1 MKTTF
6 TLALTRVLMLV
17 ALIAVIIGLTVP
29 TLASPRPA
37 VPTNAAPQN
46 QRSIGGRVI
55 PTTTNPTGSG
65 TTASRTYANTSFE
78 QTDYQCGTLPNGWA
92 AIGMDKMRGWYSSHS
107 PAGETNCPGYTRT
120 GQRVIELQKSGLNVG
135 NDPYD
140 GLLFAEL
147 SAFERMYIY
156 QPLCMQSGEE
166 IDFKFHHK
174 PLTGS
179 RSDIMV
185 LRFGV
190 PSGLPAGAVAADTYD
205 RPVMYAKTTAAAN
218 RLANAA
224 VHTGFTFD
232 GVSYTTPSGT
242 TSPAS
247 FVTAING
254 WAEYS
259 GTHTLPSTG
268 WDGIYNLGFY
278 GIDSDSP
285 NGGNLLDGI
294 EIALSAMVDLGASRD
309 TSAGEQST
317 PTALKIR
324 INGRVPSGAKIALKA
339 VSGDAT
345 PDSDYSIGT
354 VSAGAFGSVTTTHT
368 AGSSVWVFDI
378 PAGDYDGG
386 VVPANNK
393 GGLTIP
399 ITYSYDLVPEGTEH
413 VKFVVSDPGADGG
426 TANWAKGDPT
436 CDGSEKND
444 GVVYSITNVNP
455 TATPTL
461 TPSNTRTP
469 TATPTPEGQFI
480 TFPAQSVR
488 SVGEDDFLPGA
499 TASSGRPV
507 TYVSD
512 TPSVCTI
519 VDGKVRIISGGD
531 CTITASSSAGG
542 GFSAAPPVSRTFK
555 VRKPQVITFPPV
567 AGKQYTSPAFE
578 IGASAES
585 GLTITY
591 ISETPTICEI
601 VGTKVRLLAEGVC
614 KVTANQSGGTNGGS
628 VWEPA
633 APVTR
638 SFNSLGLLQTI
649 TVSPDLS
656 KRIYDPEF
664 DISAVSDSTLPVAV
678 VSNTPTICTIVGTKV
693 KLLSGGRCVLRAS
706 QPGGNVDG
714 LMYAAA
720 ENKFIR
726 IDVNGATA
734 TLTRTPTRTMT
745 PTPIPNLLKKAA
757 VGSSFVLGLL
767 QNGTLVTW
775 GMNKE
780 FQTNIPPC
788 CANSITDVAVG
799 TNFALALKGG
809 RVYAWGANTRGQ
821 LKIPTAAQSN
831 VTAIAAGYAHGL
843 ALKRDGSIVCWGNN
857 LNKQC
862 NAPKGLKGV
871 KAIAGGSEHTLAITK
886 DNKVLGWGLNTV
898 SQVKIPPTAV
908 GVTAISA
915 GCDHN
920 LAIKNDGS
928 VIAWGGNKYRQSN
941 VPTNLKDAKS
951 VGAGCHYS
959 MALTQDG
966 TIFGWGR
973 NEFNQATAPV
983 GITNAFSI
991 GVGYV
996 NSIIS
1001 LRDGSVISIGAPDHG
1016 ALTTR
1021 TPSPR
1026 P

>member
-1 MKTTF
+1 MKTS
-6 TLALTRVLMLV
+6 LGIVLTRVLTLV
-17 ALIAVIIGLTVP
+17 ALIAVIIGVTVP
-29 TLASPRPA
+29 TLASPRTTAPNNA
-37 VPTNAAPQN
+37 VSQQ
-46 QRSIGGRVI
+46 QRSSGGRVI
-55 PTTTNPTGSG
+55 PTTSNPTGSG

-78 QTDYQCGTLPNGWA
+78 FNDYQCGTIPSGWA
-92 AIGMDKMRGWYSSHS
+92 TIGMDKMRGWYSSHS
-107 PAGETNCPGYTRT
+107 PAAESNCPGYGRT
-120 GQRVIELQKSGLNVG
+120 GQRVIEVQKSGLNVG

-156 QPLCMQSGEE
+156 QPLCMQSGED

-190 PSGLPAGAVAADTYD
+190 PSGLPAGAVAADTYN
-205 RPVMYAKTTAAAN
+205 RPVMYAKTTSASN
-218 RLANAA
+218 RWANAA
-224 VHTGFTFD
+224 IHTGFTFD
-232 GVSYTTPSGT
+232 GVTYTTPSGT

-247 FVTAING
+247 SVTSVNG

-268 WDGIYNLGFY
+268 WDGIFNLGFY

-294 EIALSAMVDLGASRD
+294 EIALSAMVDLGSSRD
-309 TSAGEQST
+309 TSAGELST
-317 PTALKIR
+317 PTSLKIR
-324 INGRVPSGAKIALKA
+324 INGRVPTGAKIALKA
-339 VSGDAT
+339 VAGDAT

-354 VSAGAFGSVTTTHT
+354 VSAGAFGTATTTHT
-368 AGSSVWVFDI
+368 AGSSLWVFDI

-386 VVPANNK
+386 VVPANAK

-399 ITYSYDLVPEGTEH
+399 ITYDYDLVPEGTEY
-413 VKFVVSDPGADGG
+413 VKFAVSDPGADGSSS
-426 TANWAKGDPT
+426 NWAKGDPT

-455 TATPTL
+455 TATRTL

-469 TATPTPEGQFI
+469 TATSTPEGQFI

-488 SVGEDDFLPGA
+488 SVGDDDFSPGA
-499 TASSGRPV
+499 TTSSGRPV
-507 TYVSD
+507 VYVSE

-519 VDGKVRIISGGD
+519 VDGKVHIISGGD
-531 CTITASSSAGG
+531 CTITASSPAGG
-542 GFSAAPPVSRTFK
+542 GFSAAPPVSRTIK
-555 VRKPQVITFPPV
+555 VRKPQVITFP
-567 AGKQYTSPAFE
+567 AITGKPYTSPAFE
-578 IGASAES
+578 LGATAES
-585 GLTITY
+585 GLPITY
-591 ISETPTICEI
+591 TSDTPTICEI

-614 KVTANQSGGTNGGS
+614 KVTANQSGGVNGGS
-628 VWEPA
+628 AWEPA
-633 APVTR
+633 EPVSK
-638 SFNSLGLLQTI
+638 SFNSLGLMQTI
-649 TVSPDLS
+649 TVSPDMN

-664 DISAVSDSTLPVAV
+664 DISAVSDSTLPVTV

-714 LMYAAA
+714 LMYGAA
-720 ENKFIR
+720 EDQFIR

-734 TLTRTPTRTMT
+734 TLTLTPTRTMT

-780 FQTNIPPC
+780 YQTNIPPC

-821 LKIPTAAQSN
+821 LKIPTAALSN
-831 VTAIAAGYAHGL
+831 VTAVSAGYAHGL
-843 ALKRDGSIVCWGNN
+843 ALKKDGSVVCWGNN
-857 LNKQC
+857 LFKQC
-862 NAPKGLKGV
+862 SGAPAGLTGV
-871 KAIAGGSEHTLAITK
+871 KAVAGGSEHTLAI
-886 DNKVLGWGLNTV
+886 
-898 SQVKIPPTAV
+898 
-908 GVTAISA
+908 
-915 GCDHN
+915 
-920 LAIKNDGS
+920 
-928 VIAWGGNKYRQSN
+928 
-941 VPTNLKDAKS
+941 LKDDR
-951 VGAGCHYS
+951 V
-959 MALTQDG
+959 
-966 TIFGWGR
+966 IGWGR
-973 NEFNQATAPV
+973 NNVGQTKMPATA
-983 GITNAFSI
+983 
-991 GVGYV
+991 V
-996 NSIIS
+996 NVVAI
-1001 LRDGSVISIGAPDHG
+1001 
-1016 ALTTR
+1016 
-1021 TPSPR
+1021 
-1026 P
+1026 

>member
-1 MKTTF
+1 MNRTYRVMGLLLILLSIVVQSGLSAVAEAKPGVTTQQTEPRVTTKFQNGSFENGLTGWTIVNGNGVIGNVADATTNASAPSSVFAGQTSDFIDLGVDSLGGCVTTDMTDYDAIWTRSPDYGTVPTYTASNGAKPTNDHDAINSTYSSSAAVVTSIPGGPAITAGSNAIFMQMGSHWRATGYHILRGPAIVSDTFAATSGEVVNLNWYSAAGADDFAVFGYLVDTTTCTQYKVIETTGTTVTGWQFVSYTLPVTSGDLKFIFINGTFDKTGGKKSGASFWVDNISIGFPQTITF
-6 TLALTRVLMLV
+6 TLPASKNYTDPQFTMNGTATSALP
-17 ALIAVIIGLTVP
+17 I
-29 TLASPRPA
+29 
-37 VPTNAAPQN
+37 
-46 QRSIGGRVI
+46 
-55 PTTTNPTGSG
+55 
-65 TTASRTYANTSFE
+65 TY
-78 QTDYQCGTLPNGWA
+78 
-92 AIGMDKMRGWYSSHS
+92 
-107 PAGETNCPGYTRT
+107 
-120 GQRVIELQKSGLNVG
+120 
-135 NDPYD
+135 
-140 GLLFAEL
+140 
-147 SAFERMYIY
+147 
-156 QPLCMQSGEE
+156 
-166 IDFKFHHK
+166 
-174 PLTGS
+174 
-179 RSDIMV
+179 
-185 LRFGV
+185 
-190 PSGLPAGAVAADTYD
+190 
-205 RPVMYAKTTAAAN
+205 
-218 RLANAA
+218 
-224 VHTGFTFD
+224 
-232 GVSYTTPSGT
+232 VSKTPSICT
-242 TSPAS
+242 
-247 FVTAING
+247 
-254 WAEYS
+254 
-259 GTHTLPSTG
+259 
-268 WDGIYNLGFY
+268 
-278 GIDSDSP
+278 
-285 NGGNLLDGI
+285 
-294 EIALSAMVDLGASRD
+294 
-309 TSAGEQST
+309 
-317 PTALKIR
+317 
-324 INGRVPSGAKIALKA
+324 
-339 VSGDAT
+339 VSGNKLT
-345 PDSDYSIGT
+345 P
-354 VSAGAFGSVTTTHT
+354 VSAGSCSVEATQN
-368 AGSSVWVFDI
+368 G
-378 PAGDYDGG
+378 GDDSTSKTWASAAP
-386 VVPANNK
+386 VVR
-393 GGLTIP
+393 TM
-399 ITYSYDLVPEGTEH
+399 T
-413 VKFVVSDPGADGG
+413 
-426 TANWAKGDPT
+426 
-436 CDGSEKND
+436 
-444 GVVYSITNVNP
+444 ITNLAPTNTTLP
-455 TATPTL
+455 TATA
-461 TPSNTRTP
+461 TR
-469 TATPTPEGQFI
+469 TATPTPNGQFI
-480 TFPAQSVR
+480 TFATPPTKALSD
-488 SVGEDDFLPGA
+488 GDFDPGA
-499 TASSGRPV
+499 TSSAGRPV
-507 TYVSD
+507 TYVSQ
-512 TPSVCTI
+512 TPTVCTI
-519 VDGKVRIISGGD
+519 VDGKVRMITGGD
-531 CTITASSSAGG
+531 CTITANASAGG
-542 GFSAAPPVSRTFK
+542 GYSAAPPVTRTFK
-555 VRKPQVITFPPV
+555 IKKKQTITFPPV
-567 AGKQYTSPAFE
+567 TGRPYTTPPFE

-585 GLTITY
+585 ALPIAYT
-591 ISETPTICEI
+591 SETPSICEI

-614 KVTANQSGGTNGGS
+614 QVTANQSGGTNGGS

-664 DISAVSDSTLPVAV
+664 DISAVSDSTLPVTV

-821 LKIPTAAQSN
+821 LKIPTAALKD
-831 VTAIAAGYAHGL
+831 VTSIAAGYAHGL
-843 ALKRDGSIVCWGNN
+843 ALKKDGTIVCWGNN

-886 DNKVLGWGLNTV
+886 DDKVLGWGLNTV

-920 LAIKNDGS
+920 LAIKKDGS
-928 VIAWGGNKYRQSN
+928 VIAWGGNKYKQSN

-959 MALTQDG
+959 MALMQDG

-1001 LRDGSVISIGAPDHG
+1001 LRDGSVIAIGAPENG
-1016 ALTTR
+1016 ALITR
-1021 TPSPR
+1021 TPTP
-1026 P
+1026 